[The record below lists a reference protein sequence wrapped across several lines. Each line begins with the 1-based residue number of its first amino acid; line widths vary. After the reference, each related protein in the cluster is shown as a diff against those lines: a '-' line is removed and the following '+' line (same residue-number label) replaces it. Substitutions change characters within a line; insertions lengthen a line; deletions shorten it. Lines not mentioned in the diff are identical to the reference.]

1 MDNTIVNKLK
11 EMEPRGIV
19 INPEKEPLFIVINK
33 SEFRE
38 PNDIISIN
46 KCLKVTRENIQ
57 RELTKD
63 VLIGDPKCPDYGK
76 SKPMIKTYIL
86 FEVSL

>member
-1 MDNTIVNKLK
+1 
-11 EMEPRGIV
+11 MEPRGIV
-19 INPEKEPLFIVINK
+19 IDSEKEPLFLVINK
-33 SEFRE
+33 PEFRE

-63 VLIGDPKCPDYGK
+63 VFVGDPKCPDYGK
-76 SKPMIKTYIL
+76 QKPMTKTYIL
-86 FEVSL
+86 FEVSI